1 MQLSQISDI
10 SQHLHE
16 FHVLDELLIE
26 LIGLLRIVGGGFGF
40 LAFDALAFLLE
51 LVGVAL
57 RHYI

>member
-1 MQLSQISDI
+1 
-10 SQHLHE
+10 LHE
-16 FHVLDELLIE
+16 LHVLDELLIE

-51 LVGVAL
+51 LVGIAL